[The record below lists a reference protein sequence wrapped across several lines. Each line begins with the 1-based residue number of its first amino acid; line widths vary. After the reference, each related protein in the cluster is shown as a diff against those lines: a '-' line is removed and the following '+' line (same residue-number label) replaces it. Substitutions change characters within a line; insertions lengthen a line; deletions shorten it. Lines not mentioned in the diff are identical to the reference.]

1 MRKEKEDELRD
12 DNGMCK
18 GPGAGGSVGM
28 IWEGEDLG
36 G

>member
-1 MRKEKEDELRD
+1 MLEEREDALRD

-28 IWEGEDLG
+28 IREGEDLG